1 MTRRKTTKTK
11 SEEVAKDDNGVET
24 YNDIDDIKTVPKT
37 VVKPAEV
44 NSNDVMLPRSS
55 SRYTKSLR

>member
-1 MTRRKTTKTK
+1 MARRKQKTEPK
-11 SEEVAKDDNGVET
+11 EVVEEGDVIET
-24 YNDIDDIKTVPKT
+24 YNDIDEIETVSET

-55 SRYTKSLR
+55 SLYTKHLR